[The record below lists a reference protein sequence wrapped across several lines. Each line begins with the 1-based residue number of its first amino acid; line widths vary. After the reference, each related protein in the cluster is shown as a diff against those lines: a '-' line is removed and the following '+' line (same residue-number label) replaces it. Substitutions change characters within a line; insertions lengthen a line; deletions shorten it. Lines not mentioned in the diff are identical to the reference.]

1 MGQLRVSAGRKGVGM
16 RWTAYLATA
25 MLAGALGA
33 AFLGTPPVAAV
44 DSEMVEL
51 QESVKQIIQGQKDT
65 EATLLQTGA
74 VSKTHMEESMN
85 TVNKMTGNVMPLQK
99 TVQDMRAN
107 SDTRLDTMSTQIH
120 GISDNLQETRARMG
134 KLNQQLV
141 ALQNALRGIDAKL
154 AHSAPPSAGT
164 PAAAPPRVPPK
175 R

>member
-1 MGQLRVSAGRKGVGM
+1 M
-16 RWTAYLATA
+16 RWTVYLATA
-25 MLAGALGA
+25 LLAGALGT

-51 QESVKQIIQGQKDT
+51 QESVKQIIQAQKDT
-65 EATLLQTGA
+65 EATLLQTAA
-74 VSKTHMEESMN
+74 VSKAHMEESMN
-85 TVNKMTGNVMPLQK
+85 TVSKMTGNVMPLQK
-99 TVQDMRAN
+99 TVQDLQAN
-107 SDTRLDTMSTQIH
+107 SDTRLDTMSAQIH

-154 AHSAPPSAGT
+154 AHNAPASAAT
-164 PAAAPPRVPPK
+164 PAPAPPRVLPK